1 MILKKETSERGYRR
15 RKGTRGGRSDRDDW
29 HKEKERK
36 KERRR
41 EKRGESEQ
49 GLRKGDWSHQC

>member
-1 MILKKETSERGYRR
+1 MMILKKKMSERGYRR
-15 RKGTRGGRSDRDDW
+15 RKGRSDRDDW

-41 EKRGESEQ
+41 EKRGESKQ
-49 GLRKGDWSHQC
+49 GLRMGDWSHQC